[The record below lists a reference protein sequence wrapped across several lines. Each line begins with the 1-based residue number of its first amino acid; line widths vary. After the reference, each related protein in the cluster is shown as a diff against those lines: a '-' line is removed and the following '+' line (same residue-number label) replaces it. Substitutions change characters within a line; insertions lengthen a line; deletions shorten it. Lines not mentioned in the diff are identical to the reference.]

1 MKRVL
6 LMIMGWTLLAYACSV
21 DNDYVFEDISTHR
34 LNQFIDECDATLLA
48 SEYGWKFIYNPDTS
62 QYGAYTFLMKF
73 EEGKRVK
80 MISDFDEAGDTTYS
94 SYSYNA
100 SLGPVLNFS
109 TYSLLHLLADP
120 APEAAGGRAGLGFGG
135 EYEFLIV
142 GVEDDCISLLGK
154 KNKWSANLVKATA
167 EDWENMPKWRDAIG
181 QFYIDP
187 NQPFYNYLTMGND
200 TAFFYYSPKLRM
212 AYLTYAKDGE
222 TVAER
227 LPVHSSVNGIA
238 FQEPVTFGGQTF
250 SEVAFDRETYSYRIV
265 DEGVTGHFFRAQSD
279 TERCLLHFPDAVNLA
294 KKWDAFSFV
303 EGGAAVTTGGKY
315 DLMPEGRGIQEFR
328 FYWDNQGE
336 CAGQLYLRETA
347 ESTLLTMTRLMHDW
361 PGEGSE
367 SDQVVFEWLSRTI
380 IPVAPSFNT
389 QWWFSAEFAG
399 NQDSGGG
406 PMTNFFC
413 DEDGLT
419 IIPVGEQ
426 FYMVQNADN
435 LAWCLFTPLD
445 ENN

>member
-6 LMIMGWTLLAYACSV
+6 LMIMGWALLAYACSV

-48 SEYGWKFIYNPDTS
+48 SEYGWKFVYNPDTS

-80 MISDFDEAGDTTYS
+80 MISDFDEACDTTYS

-227 LPVHSSVNGIA
+227 LPVHSSVN
-238 FQEPVTFGGQTF
+238 
-250 SEVAFDRETYSYRIV
+250 FDRETYSYRIV
-265 DEGVTGHFFRAQSD
+265 DEGVTGHFFRAQSN
-279 TERCLLHFPDAVNLA
+279 TEPCLLHFPDAVNLA

-303 EGGAAVTTGGKY
+303 EGGAPVLVGGRY
-315 DLMPEGRGIQEFR
+315 CLIPEGYGIQEFR
-328 FYWDNQGE
+328 FYWDLQGE
-336 CAGQLYLRETA
+336 CAGQVYMRETE
-347 ESTLLTMTRLMHDW
+347 ESIMTTMSKLFKDH
-361 PGEGSE
+361 PGEGAE
-367 SDQVVFEWLSRTI
+367 SDQVTFEYLGRTI
-380 IPVAPSFNT
+380 IPVAPSWNA
-389 QWWFSAEFAG
+389 QRWFGFEYSLDPAM
-399 NQDSGGG
+399 GGG
-406 PMTNFFC
+406 PMSNFLC
-413 DEDGLT
+413 DAPFT